1 MIKVLA
7 EFFRLFHYMVGIS
20 LPPPGT
26 SDRKFVLAWLTGIAS
41 VLAFGVIMFYII
53 LTLNFRH

>member
-1 MIKVLA
+1 MIKALA
-7 EFFRLFHYMVGIS
+7 EFFRLFHYMAGIS

-41 VLAFGVIMFYII
+41 VLAFGVVMFYVI
-53 LTLNFRH
+53 LALHY